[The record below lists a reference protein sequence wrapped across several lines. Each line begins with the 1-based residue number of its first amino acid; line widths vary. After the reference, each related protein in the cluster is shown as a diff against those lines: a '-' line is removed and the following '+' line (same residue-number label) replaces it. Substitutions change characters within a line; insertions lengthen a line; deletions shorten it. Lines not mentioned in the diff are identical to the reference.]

1 MLSKPEYSK
10 YKFIIQE
17 LLFLFFFFIVQNW
30 RTFVLK
36 WPLKYSLNSQKKK
49 GVQISQSRYTH
60 VAHNYYT
67 NTQYLLPWLTAGA
80 AHLPGDQILC
90 GGNRIHILAGSS
102 AQKTGGPR
110 SCRGPTAAVLYFWT
124 TAPHYTLTLFYN
136 TPQKCLPKSVEF
148 NIYFSALCILYLW
161 RRLRNLCI
169 YS

>member
-1 MLSKPEYSK
+1 MCSSG
-10 YKFIIQE
+10 
-17 LLFLFFFFIVQNW
+17 
-30 RTFVLK
+30 
-36 WPLKYSLNSQKKK
+36 PLNTPCTHKKA
-49 GVQISQSRYTH
+49 VQISQSRYTH

-67 NTQYLLPWLTAGA
+67 NTQYLLPCLTAGA

-102 AQKTGGPR
+102 TQKTGGPR

-148 NIYFSALCILYLW
+148 NIYCSTLCILYLW
-161 RRLRNLCI
+161 KRLRNLFVFIVRYHMNQSDIANSFGHIKCF
-169 YS
+169 YEDPKKKAPHPL